1 MAYGKMKDE
10 KKKYEQNGIPNIQI
24 NPIDDKVRQYNN
36 PIHIAQ
42 QQPTSS
48 SSSASVT
55 SSSPFQPVKKP
66 LLHQTIKPE
75 FESIRRSASNIS
87 LSSRYSYDN
96 IDENTEDIRPPLPYY
111 TNNKNSKQMKRIY
124 INQNSTQSDT
134 LSTNSALTLRTDSYR
149 QAHPLQSFAF
159 DYPKRSLLPQSIE
172 NNNRRK
178 LNGNKHYEIAV

>member
-111 TNNKNSKQMKRIY
+111 TNNKKI
-124 INQNSTQSDT
+124 
-134 LSTNSALTLRTDSYR
+134 
-149 QAHPLQSFAF
+149 
-159 DYPKRSLLPQSIE
+159 
-172 NNNRRK
+172 
-178 LNGNKHYEIAV
+178 LNK

>member
-1 MAYGKMKDE
+1 
-10 KKKYEQNGIPNIQI
+10 
-24 NPIDDKVRQYNN
+24 
-36 PIHIAQ
+36 
-42 QQPTSS
+42 
-48 SSSASVT
+48 
-55 SSSPFQPVKKP
+55 
-66 LLHQTIKPE
+66 
-75 FESIRRSASNIS
+75 
-87 LSSRYSYDN
+87 
-96 IDENTEDIRPPLPYY
+96 
-111 TNNKNSKQMKRIY
+111 MKRIY